1 MLLFGISFGDYF
13 MIVFIVT
20 FIFFIV
26 FCYMILLVFQY
37 PLDRLRNIIKS
48 DSQIKDVVIKP

>member
-1 MLLFGISFGDYF
+1 MHVIE
-13 MIVFIVT
+13 FIVS
-20 FIFFIV
+20 FILFTV

-48 DSQIKDVVIKP
+48 DAQIKDVVIKP

>member
-48 DSQIKDVVIKP
+48 DAQIKDVVIKP